1 MKQNVSQINGGI
13 TVNVDVS
20 VKNIIYVKTIMFG
33 ILVHVFVKMEN
44 IQQYD
49 EEIKTISTTFNE
61 KNITCKAKNFYI
73 LVMFLLIAVTL
84 LIAVSTY
91 CYLI

>member
-20 VKNIIYVKTIMFG
+20 VKNIIYVKRMFG